1 MSLSVRLALS
11 CRASYQ
17 TAKFHPFLNSRF
29 PTSTRVIR
37 PIERYVNGFSGPSPG
52 QIGPQGEEADAS
64 NADEKSLPTS
74 KWSPTF
80 FKMFESAATTFA
92 SILVLA

>member
-1 MSLSVRLALS
+1 MPLSVRLVSS
-11 CRASYQ
+11 CRTSHP
-17 TAKFHPFLNSRF
+17 TTNFHPLLHSRQIF
-29 PTSTRVIR
+29 RKN
-37 PIERYVNGFSGPSPG
+37 ERYLNGFSGPSPS
-52 QIGPQGEEADAS
+52 QIGPQDEVTSSSA
-64 NADEKSLPTS
+64 ADERLPLTS

>member
-1 MSLSVRLALS
+1 MPLSIYLVFMR
-11 CRASYQ
+11 RASHLNTRVHPIFISQ
-17 TAKFHPFLNSRF
+17 LPSSTPFLRA
-29 PTSTRVIR
+29 RV
-37 PIERYVNGFSGPSPG
+37 RYVNGFSGPGPG
-52 QIGPQGEEADAS
+52 QVGPQGEVVES
-64 NADEKSLPTS
+64 SYADERPVPTS